1 MKFIIWEGKGNFKG
15 KIANTLYSF
24 NSLTVKVTLSTN
36 ECIIRQ
42 PYAFS
47 QLYQCHDESRFI
59 WISL

>member
-36 ECIIRQ
+36 E
-42 PYAFS
+42 A
-47 QLYQCHDESRFI
+47 
-59 WISL
+59 